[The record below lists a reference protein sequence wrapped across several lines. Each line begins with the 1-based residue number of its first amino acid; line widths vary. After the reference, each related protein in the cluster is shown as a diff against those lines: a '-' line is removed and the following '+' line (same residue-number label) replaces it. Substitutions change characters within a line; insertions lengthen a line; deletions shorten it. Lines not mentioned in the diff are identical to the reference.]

1 MIAVNGGPFNMGTND
16 ENRKSNEKPKHKIT
30 VDDFWIGK
38 YEITWE
44 QYDAFVFGSFESKE
58 FKNNNLLSEFGID
71 GVSGATTPYVEM
83 SFGMG
88 KEDHPAINMTHYAAL
103 MYCKWLTAKT
113 GIFYR
118 LPTEAE
124 WEYVCKIG
132 KTDASNNTIDTIA
145 WYNENTNDK
154 YERVG
159 KKTPNNLGIYDMLG
173 NVSEWVF
180 DQYDPEFYKKSPS
193 TNPINTPIELY
204 PRVVRGGSWKDT
216 KDKICCTYRGASKS
230 KWKRRDPQIPK
241 SEWWHTN
248 AEFVGFRVVRP
259 KKQPTAEE
267 IKKYWLNA
275 IEDFGLN

>member
-1 MIAVNGGPFNMGTND
+1 MGTNA
-16 ENRKSNEKPKHKIT
+16 ENRKSNEKPIHE
-30 VDDFWIGK
+30 VSVNDFWMGK
-38 YEITWE
+38 YEITWD
-44 QYDAFVFGSFESKE
+44 QYDAFVFGKFDSDQ
-58 FKNNNLLSEFGID
+58 FKSQDKLNQFGID

-88 KEDHPAINMTHYAAL
+88 KEDHPAINITHYAAL

-113 GIFYR
+113 GVFYR

-124 WEYVCKIG
+124 WEYVCKTG
-132 KTDASNNTIDTIA
+132 KTDSSDTNLNDIA
-145 WYNENTNDK
+145 WYDENTNDK

-159 KKTPNNLGIYDMLG
+159 KKKPNTLGIYDMLG

-180 DQYDPEFYKKSPS
+180 DQYDPEFYKNAPS
-193 TNPINTPIELY
+193 SNPVNLPKELY

-216 KDKICCTYRGASKS
+216 KDKVCCTYRGASKS

-241 SEWWHTN
+241 SDWWHTN

-259 KKQPTAEE
+259 KNQPSADE
-267 IKKYWLNA
+267 IKSYWLNA